1 MNKIIFIL
9 LFLSMGAI
17 QNDNFLI
24 AILLILLCFFITF
37 KFKQQHDSRAN

>member
-24 AILLILLCFFITF
+24 AILLIFACFLLTF
-37 KFKQQHDSRAN
+37 KNKQQHDPRAN

>member
-17 QNDNFLI
+17 QNNNFLI
-24 AILLILLCFFITF
+24 AILLILTCFLLTF
-37 KFKQQHDSRAN
+37 KNKQQHDSRTN